1 MFIYKQLFNIK
12 DSGFILAMCIN
23 EMHSVFYQYMTCIQF
38 LLLWILTLNIVKGKY
53 LLVNTEE
60 KELHDDNK
68 PLDHGR
74 NDNSDSNRI
83 MKQRKNDHKKK
94 GIKPK
99 VQKNLK
105 SSGREHTVHLKGE
118 DMEKLDRG
126 LLNSICTVLI
136 PIPVFCDT
144 LVRK

>member
-1 MFIYKQLFNIK
+1 M
-12 DSGFILAMCIN
+12 
-23 EMHSVFYQYMTCIQF
+23 F
-38 LLLWILTLNIVKGKY
+38 LLILPLDFIQGKF

-60 KELHDDNK
+60 KELYDDNNT
-68 PLDHGR
+68 LDHDKS
-74 NDNSDSNRI
+74 DNFESNRI
-83 MKQRKNDHKKK
+83 MKHLKNDHKKK
-94 GIKPK
+94 RRKPK
-99 VQKNLK
+99 VHKNLK
-105 SSGREHTVHLKGE
+105 SSGREHTVHLKAGE

>member
-1 MFIYKQLFNIK
+1 
-12 DSGFILAMCIN
+12 
-23 EMHSVFYQYMTCIQF
+23 MTCIQF
-38 LLLWILTLNIVKGKY
+38 LFLWILPLNIIQGKY

-60 KELHDDNK
+60 KELYDDNK
-68 PLDHGR
+68 TLDHDR
-74 NDNSDSNRI
+74 NDNFDSNRI
-83 MKQRKNDHKKK
+83 MKQLKNDIKKK
-94 GIKPK
+94 GRKPK

-105 SSGREHTVHLKGE
+105 SSGREHTVHFKGE

-126 LLNSICTVLI
+126 LLNSLCTVLI